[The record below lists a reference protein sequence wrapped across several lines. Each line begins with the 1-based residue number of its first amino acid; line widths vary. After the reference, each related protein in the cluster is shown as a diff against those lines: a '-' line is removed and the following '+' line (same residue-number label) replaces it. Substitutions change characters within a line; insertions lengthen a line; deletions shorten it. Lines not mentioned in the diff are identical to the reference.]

1 MPQNCY
7 ELVWIFIIYA
17 FIGWCTE
24 VSYAALDRGIFVNRG
39 FLNGPYCPIYGCGV
53 VIVVAVLTP
62 LKDNLL
68 ILFIGSF
75 LLTSILE
82 YITGY
87 LLEKVFH
94 NQWWDYSDKPF
105 NIHGYVCLKFSIYW
119 GLACTFI
126 MDVLHPIIYK
136 GITLMPH
143 IVGMILICIIM
154 TVFFVDCGITVATI
168 LKFNKRLKVMDE
180 MAERIHKLSDEIGEN
195 IYENVTDIVEKS
207 EEFQE
212 THAELLDKL
221 AETTGA
227 AKDKMIRTVDTKIIT
242 ENVKEMCI
250 EANHYLSKDMDI
262 AMKNAVTT
270 EKSELGRKILNQLQD
285 NLKIADEEMIP
296 ICQDTGMAVIFLEVG
311 QDVHFEGEAIEDA
324 INEGVRQGYTE
335 GYLRKSVVKDPLI
348 RENTKDNTPA
358 VIHYSIVPGDK
369 VKITIAP
376 KGFGSENM
384 SRVFMLKPA
393 DGIEGVKDAVL
404 TAVKDAGPNACPPMV
419 VGVGIGGTFE
429 KCAILAKKALI
440 RPVGEHSDI
449 PYVKDME
456 EELLGKINRLGIGPG
471 GLGGTTTALAVNI
484 NTYPT
489 HIAGLP
495 VAVNICCHV
504 NRHVVREV

>member
-1 MPQNCY
+1 MPHNFY

-17 FIGWCTE
+17 FIGWGTE

-62 LKDNLL
+62 LKENLL

-143 IVGMILICIIM
+143 IPGVILLCIIM

-207 EEFQE
+207 EEFQK

-221 AETTGA
+221 AETKDNLMEIPGSAKEKITETTGA
-227 AKDKMIRTVDTKIIT
+227 AKDKIVETTGTAKDKIAGTTGAAKDKITGTTGAAKDKFAETAGTAKEKITDTAANARLVLE
-242 ENVKEMCI
+242 ENIM
-250 EANHYLSKDMDI
+250 EAKSSFEAK
-262 AMKNAVTT
+262 KNAWT
-270 EKSELGRKILNQLQD
+270 EKSEEWKKNRERQKAELSELSEKYEHLF
-285 NLKIADEEMIP
+285 EEKNFGFKRLMKAFP
-296 ICQDTGMAVIFLEVG
+296 DM
-311 QDVHFEGEAIEDA
+311 
-324 INEGVRQGYTE
+324 
-335 GYLRKSVVKDPLI
+335 KS
-348 RENTKDNTPA
+348 REN
-358 VIHYSIVPGDK
+358 DK
-369 VKITIAP
+369 TLTEFK
-376 KGFGSENM
+376 KHFH
-384 SRVFMLKPA
+384 LDKP
-393 DGIEGVKDAVL
+393 EQK
-404 TAVKDAGPNACPPMV
+404 
-419 VGVGIGGTFE
+419 
-429 KCAILAKKALI
+429 
-440 RPVGEHSDI
+440 
-449 PYVKDME
+449 
-456 EELLGKINRLGIGPG
+456 
-471 GLGGTTTALAVNI
+471 
-484 NTYPT
+484 
-489 HIAGLP
+489 
-495 VAVNICCHV
+495 
-504 NRHVVREV
+504 

>member
-207 EEFQE
+207 GEFQE

-221 AETTGA
+221 VETTGA
-227 AKDKMIRTVDTKIIT
+227 AKDKIAETTGTAKNKITGTT
-242 ENVKEMCI
+242 ETAREKIAETTGNAKLAISENIM
-250 EANHYLSKDMDI
+250 EAKSSFEAK
-262 AMKNAVTT
+262 KNAWT
-270 EKSELGRKILNQLQD
+270 EKSEEWKKNREKQKAELSELSEKYEHLF
-285 NLKIADEEMIP
+285 EEKNFGFRRLMKAFP
-296 ICQDTGMAVIFLEVG
+296 DM
-311 QDVHFEGEAIEDA
+311 
-324 INEGVRQGYTE
+324 
-335 GYLRKSVVKDPLI
+335 KS
-348 RENTKDNTPA
+348 REN
-358 VIHYSIVPGDK
+358 DK
-369 VKITIAP
+369 TLT
-376 KGFGSENM
+376 E
-384 SRVFMLKPA
+384 LKKHFHLDKP
-393 DGIEGVKDAVL
+393 EQK
-404 TAVKDAGPNACPPMV
+404 
-419 VGVGIGGTFE
+419 
-429 KCAILAKKALI
+429 
-440 RPVGEHSDI
+440 
-449 PYVKDME
+449 
-456 EELLGKINRLGIGPG
+456 
-471 GLGGTTTALAVNI
+471 
-484 NTYPT
+484 
-489 HIAGLP
+489 
-495 VAVNICCHV
+495 
-504 NRHVVREV
+504 

>member
-1 MPQNCY
+1 MPQNFY

-154 TVFFVDCGITVATI
+154 PVFFVDCGITVATI

-221 AETTGA
+221 AETKDNLMEIPGSAKEKIVDTTGAAKEKIAETTGTAKDKIAETTGA
-227 AKDKMIRTVDTKIIT
+227 AKDKIAETTGAAKDKIAETTGTAKNKIAETTGAAKNKITGTTETARERIAETTGTAKEKITDTAANAKLAIS
-242 ENVKEMCI
+242 ENIM
-250 EANHYLSKDMDI
+250 EAKSSFEAK
-262 AMKNAVTT
+262 KNAWT
-270 EKSELGRKILNQLQD
+270 EKSEEWKKNREKQKAELSELSEKYEHLF
-285 NLKIADEEMIP
+285 EEKNFGFRRLMKAFP
-296 ICQDTGMAVIFLEVG
+296 DM
-311 QDVHFEGEAIEDA
+311 
-324 INEGVRQGYTE
+324 
-335 GYLRKSVVKDPLI
+335 KS
-348 RENTKDNTPA
+348 REN
-358 VIHYSIVPGDK
+358 DK
-369 VKITIAP
+369 TLT
-376 KGFGSENM
+376 E
-384 SRVFMLKPA
+384 LKKHFHLDKP
-393 DGIEGVKDAVL
+393 EQK
-404 TAVKDAGPNACPPMV
+404 
-419 VGVGIGGTFE
+419 
-429 KCAILAKKALI
+429 
-440 RPVGEHSDI
+440 
-449 PYVKDME
+449 
-456 EELLGKINRLGIGPG
+456 
-471 GLGGTTTALAVNI
+471 
-484 NTYPT
+484 
-489 HIAGLP
+489 
-495 VAVNICCHV
+495 
-504 NRHVVREV
+504 